1 MEDLAEAFPLLSEA
15 RASIAQGEF
24 EHGIGIYSEILEG
37 VNPDDEKVPY
47 LYIEYADA
55 LIKSSDMF
63 FIEEISKI
71 SGRKGLNLEERKGA
85 EDDLEIAWNLL
96 EICKNAFNILK
107 DYSMLARTRFLQ
119 GEICLLNNEFRDAL
133 HELVECVAVMD
144 KIYEKDC
151 FKYADVYLSL
161 ANCYEFLQDFERSK
175 EYYDKTIGIYRA
187 EQEQKE
193 SEEEKNEISDVIT
206 GLLQKATELKYKKEK
221 LENVDLPD
229 EPESDDVFIDI
240 NACKRNKK

>member
-1 MEDLAEAFPLLSEA
+1 MEDLTEAFPLLLEA
-15 RASIAQGEF
+15 RASVTQGEF
-24 EHGIGIYSEILEG
+24 EHGIAIYSELLESM
-37 VNPDDEKVPY
+37 NPDDEKVPY
-47 LYIEYADA
+47 VYIEYADA
-55 LIKSSDMF
+55 LIKSSNVF
-63 FIEEISKI
+63 FIEEISRI

-96 EICKNAFNILK
+96 EICKSAFSILK
-107 DYSMLARTRFLQ
+107 DYAMLARTRFLQ
-119 GEICLLNNEFRDAL
+119 GEICLLNNEFRDGL

-161 ANCYEFLQDFERSK
+161 ANCYEFLEDFEMSK
-175 EYYDKTIGIYRA
+175 EYYDKAIGIYRA
-187 EQEQKE
+187 EQERRE
-193 SEEEKNEISDVIT
+193 SDEEKNEICDVIT
-206 GLLQKATELKYKKEK
+206 ELLQKGTELRYKKER

-229 EPESDDVFIDI
+229 EPESDDMFIDI

>member
-1 MEDLAEAFPLLSEA
+1 MEDLAETFPMLSEA

-24 EHGIGIYSEILEG
+24 EHGIEIYSEILSDM
-37 VNPDDEKVPY
+37 NPDDEKIPY

-71 SGRKGLNLEERKGA
+71 SGRKGLNLEDRKGA

-96 EICKNAFNILK
+96 EICKNAFSILK

-119 GEICLLNNEFRDAL
+119 GEICLLNNEFRDGL
-133 HELVECVAVMD
+133 HEFIECVAVMD

-151 FKYADVYLSL
+151 FRYADIYQSL
-161 ANCYEFLQDFERSK
+161 ANCYEFLGDFEKGR
-175 EYYDKTIGIYRA
+175 EYYDKAIGIYRA
-187 EQEQKE
+187 EQERRE
-193 SEEEKNEISDVIT
+193 SEEEKNEICDVIT
-206 GLLQKATELKYKKEK
+206 ELLQKATELRYKKEK
-221 LENVDLPD
+221 LENTDLPD
-229 EPESDDVFIDI
+229 DPESDDMFIDI